1 LTNILPCDIFYHMK
15 SSQPKLDQ
23 KKLAWIQAKVER
35 ALRERVE
42 RFCFSEDR
50 SISQV
55 VRIALTKFLDSNKV
69 A

>member
-1 LTNILPCDIFYHMK
+1 MK
-15 SSQPKLDQ
+15 SSQAKLDQ
-23 KKLAWIQAKVER
+23 RKLAWIQAKVER